1 MVKCLTCT
9 RWFCNSR
16 GSTSAAHI
24 INHLV
29 RTRHKEVA
37 LHPDGP
43 LGDAVLECYNCGC
56 RNVFLLGFIPA
67 RADSVVVL
75 LCRQPC
81 AAQSNQK
88 DMEWDVAQWQPLI
101 NDRMFLPWIV
111 KVPTEHE
118 QLRVRQVSMGQINR
132 LEELWKTSPAAVL
145 EDIDK
150 PGVDE
155 EAAPVED
162 RYGDAYQYQR
172 VFGPL
177 VQMEADYDKKLKE
190 SQTQDGLAV
199 RWDMGL
205 NQKRIAYVTLDQR
218 DDLRVM
224 AGDELM
230 LRYAGELRKPWEGVG
245 NVIKTPTSMWMMDGR
260 LSYTT
265 LHRLWVATACPDD
278 DAAGMGSNAECLALA
293 QRLARKSGL
302 N

>member
-1 MVKCLTCT
+1 
-9 RWFCNSR
+9 
-16 GSTSAAHI
+16 
-24 INHLV
+24 
-29 RTRHKEVA
+29 
-37 LHPDGP
+37 
-43 LGDAVLECYNCGC
+43 
-56 RNVFLLGFIPA
+56 
-67 RADSVVVL
+67 
-75 LCRQPC
+75 
-81 AAQSNQK
+81 
-88 DMEWDVAQWQPLI
+88 
-101 NDRMFLPWIV
+101 
-111 KVPTEHE
+111 
-118 QLRVRQVSMGQINR
+118 MGQINR

-245 NVIKTPTSMWMMDGR
+245 NVIKTPTSMWNAGR
-260 LSYTT
+260 LS
-265 LHRLWVATACPDD
+265 RLWVGSNPPSL
-278 DAAGMGSNAECLALA
+278 MPPGSNAECLALA
-293 QRLARKSGL
+293 QRLARRSGL
-302 N
+302 S